1 MIEQNQGDCKGLQRI
16 ARALVVAIVAL
27 VVAFLVGVFWAG
39 RASAETTDRVQ
50 AGVASWYGYGPV
62 ACPGRHSPAKTGE
75 SGPGVGPMTAAHKSL
90 PCGTRVRVTTR
101 DRSGTVRARAHS
113 APILTITDRGRYVHG
128 RIIDVSPD
136 AARVLGLI
144 FPGSSTRGPGILPVT
159 VELQ

>member
-39 RASAETTDRVQ
+39 RASAETPDRVQ

-101 DRSGTVRARAHS
+101 DRSGTVCART
-113 APILTITDRGRYVHG
+113 APPSSPS
-128 RIIDVSPD
+128 RI
-136 AARVLGLI
+136 AAATCTAA
-144 FPGSSTRGPGILPVT
+144 SSTSHPTPRACSA
-159 VELQ
+159 

>member
-1 MIEQNQGDCKGLQRI
+1 MIEQNQGDCKGLQTV

-39 RASAETTDRVQ
+39 RASAETPDRVQ
-50 AGVASWYGYGPV
+50 VGVTSWYGYGPV
-62 ACPGRHSPAKTGE
+62 ACPGRHSPAQTGE
-75 SGPGVGPMTAAHKSL
+75 SRPGVGPMTAAHKSL

-101 DRSGTVRARAHS
+101 DRSGTVRS
-113 APILTITDRGRYVHG
+113 AILTITDRGPYVRG

-144 FPGSSTRGPGILPVT
+144 SPGSSTRGPGILPVT
-159 VELQ
+159 VEVQ

>member
-1 MIEQNQGDCKGLQRI
+1 MIEQNQGDCKGLQTV
-16 ARALVVAIVAL
+16 ARALVLAIVAL

-39 RASAETTDRVQ
+39 RASAETPDRVQ

-75 SGPGVGPMTAAHKSL
+75 NSPGVGPMTAAHKSL

-101 DRSGTVRARAHS
+101 DRSGTMRS
-113 APILTITDRGRYVHG
+113 AILTITDRGPYVRG

-144 FPGSSTRGPGILPVT
+144 SRGSSTRGPGVLPVT
-159 VELQ
+159 VEAQ